1 MNEKKM
7 EYEELVCSE
16 NCWMLNSVIV
26 IVEYSLNKIESRG
39 KTFCSS
45 KKTPLKYILRMTYIV
60 MNFQILINIL
70 QKKERDREGTL
81 A

>member
-1 MNEKKM
+1 MN

-26 IVEYSLNKIESRG
+26 IVEYSLSKIESRG
-39 KTFCSS
+39 KTFCSL
-45 KKTPLKYILRMTYIV
+45 KKKNPLKYILRMTYIV